1 MATALDDTI
10 KEGFKSHYCHKAG
23 RFCKGDTELPLL
35 FEISTMINNSRFI
48 KDTLDPIIELVAKYL
63 DAERCILS
71 ILNREVSTILIEAS
85 YGIPLTDK
93 KQGIY
98 LVGEGVTGNVVKSGE
113 PLFIEKIDSAH
124 GFANKTKMKLK
135 TTTKKDISF
144 IIVPIV
150 VDFETIGTLSISRVY
165 DERVNKD
172 ELIRILSVIGS
183 MVGQAVRARQD
194 RMEYVERLRKEN
206 QELHLE
212 LENRFIQE
220 NMVGNSS
227 KLREVFKQIEQV
239 SRTQATVLIRGESGV
254 GKELIADAIHYK
266 SDRKAKPFIKVN
278 CSALPETLIES
289 ELFGHEK
296 GAFTGASESKKGRFE
311 LAEGGTLFIDEI
323 GELSA
328 PMQIKLLRVLQEK
341 EFEKL
346 GGSKTIKCNV
356 RIITATNRKLET
368 AITEGTFRED
378 LYYRLNVFPI
388 YMPALRERLSD
399 IPLLVDHFIQKAN
412 KKNGTS
418 ILRIASSALD
428 ALMIYHWPGNI
439 RELENCIERAAIISY
454 DQVIRI
460 ENLPPTLQTAE
471 SSNTFSKGT
480 LQIIVEK
487 VEKQIIIDCLISKK
501 GNVLQT
507 ANQLSISNRK
517 LGLRIDKYNIDV
529 DKYKE
534 KTY

>member
-1 MATALDDTI
+1 MSTPIGNTI
-10 KEGFKSHYCHKAG
+10 KDGFKSHYCHKAG

-48 KDTLDPIIELVAKYL
+48 KDTLDPIIELVVRYL
-63 DAERCILS
+63 DAERSMLS
-71 ILNREVSTILIEAS
+71 ILNREVSKILIEAS
-85 YGIPLTDK
+85 YGISVADK
-93 KQGIY
+93 VHGNY
-98 LVGEGVTGNVVKSGE
+98 LVGEGITGNVVKTGK
-113 PLFIEKIDSAH
+113 PIFIDKIECAY
-124 GFANKTKMKLK
+124 GFANKTKMQLK
-135 TTTKKDISF
+135 TKTKKDISF
-144 IIVPIV
+144 IIVPIK
-150 VDFETIGTLSISRVY
+150 VDFEIVGTLSISRIY

-172 ELIRILSVIGS
+172 ELIRILSVIGA
-183 MVGQAVRARQD
+183 MIGQAVRARQD
-194 RMEYVERLRKEN
+194 RIEYVERLKNEN

-212 LENRFIQE
+212 LGNRFLHE
-220 NMVGNSS
+220 NMVGNSF

-239 SRTQATVLIRGESGV
+239 SKTQATVLIRGESGV

-266 SDRKAKPFIKVN
+266 SDRKSKPFIKVN

-296 GAFTGASESKKGRFE
+296 GAFTGASELKKGRFE

-341 EFEKL
+341 QFERL
-346 GGSKTIKCNV
+346 GGHKTIPCNV
-356 RIITATNRKLET
+356 RIITATNRNLEK
-368 AITEGTFRED
+368 AIVEGSFRED
-378 LYYRLNVFPI
+378 FYYRLNVFPL
-388 YMPALRERLSD
+388 YMPSLRERLND

-412 KKNGTS
+412 KKNGTN
-418 ILRIASSALD
+418 IIRISTSAID

-439 RELENCIERAAIISY
+439 RELENCIERAAIIST

-471 SSNTFSKGT
+471 SSSTFSKGT

-487 VEKQIIIDCLISKK
+487 VEKQLIIDCLAAKK
-501 GNVLQT
+501 GNILQT
-507 ANQLSISNRK
+507 AKELNISNRK
-517 LGLRIDKYNIDV
+517 LGLRIDKYHIDV
-529 DKYKE
+529 EKYKG
-534 KTY
+534 KVL

>member
-1 MATALDDTI
+1 MSKPIDKTI
-10 KEGFKSHYCHKAG
+10 KDGFKSHYCHKAG

-48 KDTLDPIIELVAKYL
+48 KDTLDPILELVAKYL
-63 DAERCILS
+63 DAERSMLS
-71 ILNREVSTILIEAS
+71 ILNREVSKILIEAS
-85 YGIPLTDK
+85 YGISVVDK
-93 KQGIY
+93 KQGNY
-98 LVGEGVTGNVVKSGE
+98 LVGEGVTGNVVKTGN
-113 PLFIEKIDSAH
+113 PIFIEKIDCAH
-124 GFANKTKMKLK
+124 GFANKTKMQLK
-135 TTTKKDISF
+135 TKTKKDISF
-144 IIVPIV
+144 IIVPIK
-150 VDFETIGTLSISRVY
+150 VDFEIVGTLSISRIY

-172 ELIRILSVIGS
+172 ELIRILSVIGA
-183 MVGQAVRARQD
+183 MIGQAVRARQD
-194 RMEYVERLRKEN
+194 RIEYIERLKIEN
-206 QELHLE
+206 QQLHLE
-212 LENRFIQE
+212 LENRFLQE

-227 KLREVFKQIEQV
+227 KLREIFKQIEQV
-239 SRTQATVLIRGESGV
+239 SKTQATVLIRGESGV

-266 SDRKAKPFIKVN
+266 SDRESKPFIKVN

-296 GAFTGASESKKGRFE
+296 GAFTGASEQKKGRFE

-341 EFEKL
+341 QFERL
-346 GGSKTIKCNV
+346 GGSKTIPCNV
-356 RIITATNRKLET
+356 RIITATNRNLEK
-368 AITEGTFRED
+368 AIDEGSFRED

-388 YMPALRERLSD
+388 YMPALRERLND
-399 IPLLVDHFIQKAN
+399 IPILVDHFIQKAN
-412 KKNGTS
+412 KKNGTN
-418 ILRIASSALD
+418 IIRISSSALD

-439 RELENCIERAAIISY
+439 RELENCIERAAIISA

-471 SSNTFSKGT
+471 SSSTFSKGT

-487 VEKQIIIDCLISKK
+487 VEKQLIIDCLTAKK

-507 ANQLSISNRK
+507 AKELSISNRK

-529 DKYKE
+529 EKYKG
-534 KTY
+534 KTF